1 MSDETTFSDVQSDS
15 FMKKILS
22 TPEGRFFSIF
32 VAVAVFG
39 WVVGMGSFQ
48 MNELKIKNEIAAAER
63 LVEEE
68 EAARLTT
75 LNEEFSSSKYSKY
88 DYSSGDFKYYYDLSG
103 NCETQ
108 RACGTPVILSKY
120 NCESA
125 DFEFTFTKKSGEVVS
140 TVNLT
145 ETFVSSLSPFDLYV
159 ESSNDNKIDF
169 INLVSAT
176 SNGESF

>member
-15 FMKKILS
+15 LVKKILS

-48 MNELKIKNEIAAAER
+48 MNEMKIKNEIAAAER
-63 LVEEE
+63 LAEEE

-75 LNEEFSSSKYSKY
+75 LNEAFSSSEYSKY

-103 NCETQ
+103 NCKTSKP
-108 RACGTPVILSKY
+108 CGTPVILSKY

-125 DFEFTFTKKSGEVVS
+125 DFEFTFTKKSGEVIS
-140 TVNLT
+140 TVYLT

-159 ESSNDNKIDF
+159 ESTNNKRIDY

-176 SNGESF
+176 CNGESF